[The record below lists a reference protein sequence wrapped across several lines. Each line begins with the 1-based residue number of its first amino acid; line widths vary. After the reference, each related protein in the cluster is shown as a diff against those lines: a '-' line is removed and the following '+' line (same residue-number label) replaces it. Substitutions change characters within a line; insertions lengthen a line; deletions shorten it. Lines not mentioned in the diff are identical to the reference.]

1 MVIELG
7 EHLSGV
13 LTDLICMAGWLIAI
27 YMAYKFINNL
37 IKEDD

>member
-1 MVIELG
+1 MMIELG
-7 EHLSGV
+7 ERLSGV

-27 YMAYKFINNL
+27 YMTYRFINNL

>member
-1 MVIELG
+1 MMIELG

-13 LTDLICMAGWLIAI
+13 LTDLICVAAWLIAI
-27 YMAYKFINNL
+27 YMTYRFIYNL

>member
-1 MVIELG
+1 MMIELG
-7 EHLSGV
+7 ERLSEV

-27 YMAYKFINNL
+27 YMTYRFIHNL